1 MLSQI
6 QQYAETAREARQLDK
21 RKRALA
27 REILATVTPG
37 SVWEW
42 ATEARALGVSLV
54 SATEPSQTIDA
65 AATTAQALALANE
78 MLRELRKP
86 KLARTRLL
94 GVAGRLL
101 ALATNPPTKTRAGRS
116 AHLRSK

>member
-1 MLSQI
+1 MLEQI
-6 QQYAETAREARQLDK
+6 REYADVAREVRQLDK

-37 SVWEW
+37 AVWTW
-42 ATEARALGVSLV
+42 ASQARELGVSLV
-54 SATEPSQTIDA
+54 SATEPSQVTDA
-65 AATTAQALALANE
+65 TATTASALALANQ
-78 MLRELRKP
+78 LLAELRKP

-94 GVAGRLL
+94 GVAERLL

>member
-1 MLSQI
+1 MLEQI
-6 QQYAETAREARQLDK
+6 EDFASVSWEIRILDK
-21 RKRALA
+21 RKKALA

-37 SVWEW
+37 SVWTW

-54 SATEPSQTIDA
+54 SATSPSQATDA
-65 AATTAQALALANE
+65 AATTASALALANE
-78 MLRELRKP
+78 LLRELRKP

-94 GVAGRLL
+94 AVASRLL
-101 ALATNPPTKTRAGRS
+101 ALATNPPTKQRAGRS

>member
-1 MLSQI
+1 MLIQI
-6 QQYAETAREARQLDK
+6 QQYADAAREARQLDA

-27 REILATVTPG
+27 KQILATVTPG
-37 SVWEW
+37 SVWQW

-54 SATEPSQTIDA
+54 SATSPSQATDA
-65 AATTAQALALANE
+65 AATTASALALANE
-78 MLRELRKP
+78 LLRELRKP

-94 GVAGRLL
+94 AVASRLL
-101 ALATNPPTKTRAGRS
+101 ALATNPPTKQRAGRS